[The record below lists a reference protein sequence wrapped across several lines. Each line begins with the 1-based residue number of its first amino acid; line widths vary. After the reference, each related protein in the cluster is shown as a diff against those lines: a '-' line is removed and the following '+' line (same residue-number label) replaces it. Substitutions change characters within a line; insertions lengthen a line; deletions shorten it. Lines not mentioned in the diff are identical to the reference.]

1 MFSDENAHWMLFDDN
16 INQSI
21 SSEQK
26 LTGLKIP
33 INSNLM
39 IIRKIPENSF
49 EIEDCYSPGME
60 MNIRKVL
67 LQSNL

>member
-16 INQSI
+16 NDQSV
-21 SSEQK
+21 SSAEK

-49 EIEDCYSPGME
+49 EIEDCYSPDTGMK
-60 MNIRKVL
+60 IRKVL
-67 LQSNL
+67 